1 MPDKTHTPR
10 QPTAQEITELIGFLP
25 LVANFFDKARTD
37 MPAEYLESFT
47 AHRLTPR
54 HGAVCVQLVAEEA
67 ISVGELAGRMGLAL
81 STVSELVGD
90 LDRAEWVQRR
100 PDPANRRRTLVSL
113 LPPRRAH
120 VEEFVARR
128 AEPLLAAMST
138 LTAEQ
143 RSGFQ
148 AGLQAWAHE
157 IRNWRTDPTPSSRWL
172 LDRKIEIPG
181 SEIGEPPERSD
192 GYSGL

>member
-113 LPPRRAH
+113 LPTRRAH

-143 RSGFQ
+143 RAGFQ

-157 IRNWRTDPTPSSRWL
+157 IRHWRTEPG
-172 LDRKIEIPG
+172 PG
-181 SEIGEPPERSD
+181 SESSR
-192 GYSGL
+192 